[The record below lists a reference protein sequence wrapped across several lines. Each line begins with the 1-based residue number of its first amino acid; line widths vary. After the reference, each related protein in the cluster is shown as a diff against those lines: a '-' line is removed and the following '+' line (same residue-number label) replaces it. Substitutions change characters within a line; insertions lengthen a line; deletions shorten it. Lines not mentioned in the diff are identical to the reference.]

1 MFNHSIIE
9 FILILALYWVTF
21 YKLREALK
29 MLGSSLGKNIMIRME
44 MMKLEKPWE
53 NKSVDGWIVI
63 CYVIKARWV
72 PADAREIARPL
83 ARFLS
88 QSEVA
93 TDYSYIYLI

>member
-1 MFNHSIIE
+1 
-9 FILILALYWVTF
+9 
-21 YKLREALK
+21 
-29 MLGSSLGKNIMIRME
+29 MIRIE

-72 PADAREIARPL
+72 PADARDIARLL

-88 QSEVA
+88 Q
-93 TDYSYIYLI
+93 